1 MIADLRDCRVSI
13 EIVECGLR
21 LLTGDLAGSSAIR
34 TRNPQS
40 ALSIRNPHSQSA
52 IAIGNPHSQS
62 AIAIRNPHSQSAIR
76 NPTNPQSSIGNPHS
90 CILSP

>member
-52 IAIGNPHSQS
+52 IAI
-62 AIAIRNPHSQSAIR
+62 RNPHSQSAIR